1 MKNSKSLLLFLFI
14 AMCSILTFSGCTKKH
29 SGDKEQPP
37 ASSEAF
43 AVAVGV
49 DKYIVDNETIDEPVA
64 IQTRGP
70 GDVTVAVNY
79 LNAVADCSGGV
90 LKIVAAMKGQ
100 KLTTFQVWVNI
111 VPVLIS
117 EIKGI
122 IQSGK
127 QLKKFTEL
135 YAATQGLTIPERAA
149 VAESFAARFSI
160 PYAEAEELTE
170 ILIESAIV
178 NMKVAGKIQTLTK
191 K

>member
-14 AMCSILTFSGCTKKH
+14 AMCSMFTYSGCTKKH
-29 SGDKEQPP
+29 SGDTEQPP

-43 AVAVGV
+43 TVAVGV
-49 DKYIVDNETIDEPVA
+49 DKYVVDNENIDEPVA
-64 IQTRGP
+64 IQARGP

-79 LNAVADCSGGV
+79 LNAVADCTGGV
-90 LKIVAAMKGQ
+90 LKIVTAMKGQ

-135 YAATQGLTIPERAA
+135 YSASQGLTIVERAA

-160 PYAEAEELTE
+160 PYSDAEELTE
-170 ILIESAIV
+170 ILVEVAFSGMNA
-178 NMKVAGKIQTLTK
+178 AGKIQTLTK